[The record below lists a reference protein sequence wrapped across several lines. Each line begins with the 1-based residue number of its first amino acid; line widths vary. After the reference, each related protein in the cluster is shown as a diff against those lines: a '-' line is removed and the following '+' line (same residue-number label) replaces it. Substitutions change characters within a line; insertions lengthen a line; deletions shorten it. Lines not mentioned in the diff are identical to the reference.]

1 MAKVVYVYTKPN
13 CDQCKMV
20 KKYLNKKNIPFIE
33 INIINKETGEY
44 DKNIVEFL
52 KGQGIPD
59 PPAIF
64 YGETDK
70 NNGLLLEDAT
80 KFTGNN
86 QNELKKLV
94 KFFE

>member
-1 MAKVVYVYTKPN
+1 MAKVVYIYTKPN
-13 CDQCKMV
+13 CVQCRMV
-20 KKYLNKKNIPFIE
+20 KKYLNNKEIPFVEIDIE
-33 INIINKETGEY
+33 NNENNEDIIN
-44 DKNIVEFL
+44 FL
-52 KGQGIPD
+52 KGQGISSA
-59 PPAIF
+59 PAIF

-80 KFTGNN
+80 KFTSNN

>member
-1 MAKVVYVYTKPN
+1 MAKVVYIYTKSN
-13 CDQCKMV
+13 CVQCRMV
-20 KKYLNKKNIPFIE
+20 KKYLDNKNIPFIE
-33 INIINKETGEY
+33 INIENDEDVIN
-44 DKNIVEFL
+44 FL
-52 KGQGIPD
+52 KGQGISSA
-59 PPAIF
+59 PAIF

>member
-1 MAKVVYVYTKPN
+1 MAKVVYIYTKPN
-13 CDQCKMV
+13 CVQCRMV
-20 KKYLNKKNIPFIE
+20 KKYLNNKEIPFVEIDIE
-33 INIINKETGEY
+33 NNENNEDIIN
-44 DKNIVEFL
+44 FL
-52 KGQGIPD
+52 KGQGISSA
-59 PPAIF
+59 PAIF

-94 KFFE
+94 EFFE

>member
-13 CDQCKMV
+13 CVQCRMV
-20 KKYLNKKNIPFIE
+20 KRYLDNKKIPFIE
-33 INIINKETGEY
+33 INIENDEDVIN
-44 DKNIVEFL
+44 FL
-52 KGQGIPD
+52 KGQGISSA
-59 PPAIF
+59 PAIF

-86 QNELKKLV
+86 QNELKKTR
-94 KFFE
+94 

>member
-13 CDQCKMV
+13 CVQCKMV
-20 KKYLNKKNIPFIE
+20 KKYLNNKNIPFVE
-33 INIINKETGEY
+33 INIENNEDIIN
-44 DKNIVEFL
+44 FL

-59 PPAIF
+59 PPAVF

-70 NNGLLLEDAT
+70 NNGLLLEDAER
-80 KFTGNN
+80 FTGNN
-86 QNELKKLV
+86 QNELNKLV

>member
-1 MAKVVYVYTKPN
+1 MAKAVYVYTRPN
-13 CDQCKMV
+13 CAQCRMV
-20 KKYLNKKNIPFIE
+20 KKYLKNKKIPFVE
-33 INIINKETGEY
+33 INI
-44 DKNIVEFL
+44 KNNEDIMNFL

-59 PPAIF
+59 APAIF

-70 NNGLLLEDAT
+70 NGLLLEKST
-80 KFTGNN
+80 GFLFTGNN

>member
-13 CDQCKMV
+13 CVQCRMV
-20 KKYLNKKNIPFIE
+20 KKYLNNKKIPFVE
-33 INIINKETGEY
+33 INIENDE
-44 DKNIVEFL
+44 NIIEFL
-52 KGQGIPD
+52 KGQGISSA
-59 PPAIF
+59 PAIF

-70 NNGLLLEDAT
+70 NNGLRLEDAT

>member
-1 MAKVVYVYTKPN
+1 MAKVIYIYTKPG
-13 CDQCKMV
+13 CVQCEMV
-20 KKYLNKKNIPFIE
+20 KKHLNNKKIPFVE
-33 INIINKETGEY
+33 INIENNEDIIN
-44 DKNIVEFL
+44 FL
-52 KGQGIPD
+52 KGQGISD

-70 NNGLLLEDAT
+70 NNGLLLEDAAR
-80 KFTGNN
+80 FTGNN

>member
-1 MAKVVYVYTKPN
+1 MAKVVYIYTKPN
-13 CDQCKMV
+13 CVQCRMV
-20 KKYLNKKNIPFIE
+20 KKYLNNKEIPFVEIDIE
-33 INIINKETGEY
+33 NNEDIIN
-44 DKNIVEFL
+44 FL
-52 KGQGIPD
+52 KGQGISSA
-59 PPAIF
+59 PAIF

>member
-1 MAKVVYVYTKPN
+1 MAKVVYIYTKPN
-13 CDQCKMV
+13 CVQCRMV
-20 KKYLNKKNIPFIE
+20 KKYLDNKNIPFIE
-33 INIINKETGEY
+33 INIENDEDVIN
-44 DKNIVEFL
+44 FL
-52 KGQGIPD
+52 KGQGISAV
-59 PPAIF
+59 PAVF

>member
-13 CDQCKMV
+13 CVQCRMV
-20 KKYLNKKNIPFIE
+20 KRYLDNKKIPFIE
-33 INIINKETGEY
+33 INIENDEDVIN
-44 DKNIVEFL
+44 FL
-52 KGQGIPD
+52 KGQGISSA
-59 PPAIF
+59 PAIF

>member
-13 CDQCKMV
+13 CVQCRMV
-20 KKYLNKKNIPFIE
+20 KKYLNNKEIPFVE
-33 INIINKETGEY
+33 INIENDE
-44 DKNIVEFL
+44 NIIEFL
-52 KGQGIPD
+52 KGQGISSA
-59 PPAIF
+59 PAIF

-70 NNGLLLEDAT
+70 NNGLRLEDAT

>member
-33 INIINKETGEY
+33 INIINKETGKY
-44 DKNIVEFL
+44 DKNIIEFL
-52 KGQGIPD
+52 KGQGISAV
-59 PPAIF
+59 PAVF

-70 NNGLLLEDAT
+70 NNGLLLEDAAR
-80 KFTGNN
+80 FTGNN

>member
-1 MAKVVYVYTKPN
+1 MAKVVYIYTKPN
-13 CDQCKMV
+13 CVQCRMV
-20 KKYLNKKNIPFIE
+20 KNYLDNKNIPFIE
-33 INIINKETGEY
+33 INIENDEDVIN
-44 DKNIVEFL
+44 FL
-52 KGQGIPD
+52 KGQGISSA
-59 PPAIF
+59 PAIF

>member
-1 MAKVVYVYTKPN
+1 MAKVVYIYTKPN
-13 CDQCKMV
+13 CVQCRMV
-20 KKYLNKKNIPFIE
+20 KKYLDNKNIPFIE
-33 INIINKETGEY
+33 INIENDEDVIN
-44 DKNIVEFL
+44 FL
-52 KGQGIPD
+52 KVQGISSA
-59 PPAIF
+59 PAIF

>member
-20 KKYLNKKNIPFIE
+20 KKYLNNKNIPFVE
-33 INIINKETGEY
+33 INMENNEDIIN
-44 DKNIVEFL
+44 FL
-52 KGQGIPD
+52 KGQGISD

-70 NNGLLLEDAT
+70 NNGLLLENAT
-80 KFTGNN
+80 NFTGNN

-94 KFFE
+94 EFFK